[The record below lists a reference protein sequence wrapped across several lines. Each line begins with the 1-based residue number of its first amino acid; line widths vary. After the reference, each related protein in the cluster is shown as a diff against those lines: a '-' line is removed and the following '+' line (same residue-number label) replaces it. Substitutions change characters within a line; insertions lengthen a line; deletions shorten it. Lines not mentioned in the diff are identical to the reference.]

1 MSWETTKI
9 KTDVK
14 ERAKDVDAT
23 YTEIM
28 EAGIEVLENG
38 EQATDKEPE
47 EVIENIQETV
57 SEAVEARD
65 EQMQDIPTK
74 EDLEQ
79 LKNEISMAADPT
91 VEVDVER
98 IISRIESLET
108 QIENLPENTAKD
120 EIIKK
125 IQNRID
131 DLESQLPAKVA
142 REIQQ

>member
-108 QIENLPENTAKD
+108 QIENLPENTAKILG
-120 EIIKK
+120 EKY
-125 IQNRID
+125 
-131 DLESQLPAKVA
+131 A
-142 REIQQ
+142 